1 MQMSFYGSKNPGSS
15 ILYQRECAHMDITT
29 LSQTQAA
36 TKLNTSQAATEST
49 TTKATRYLWAITR
62 LCMGW
67 VFLWPFLDKTFG
79 LGHETTVAHAWIH
92 GGSPS
97 LGFLSGSVGP
107 FAGFYQAIAGAGLVN
122 WLFMIGLLGIAVA
135 LLLGIGIRIAAVSGA
150 VMAILMWSASL
161 PPQDDIFMDNH
172 IIYALVLIGLALVA
186 AGNTFGLGRWWAQT
200 SLVRR
205 FPWLT

>member
-1 MQMSFYGSKNPGSS
+1 
-15 ILYQRECAHMDITT
+15 MDITHV
-29 LSQTQAA
+29 SQTRAA
-36 TKLNTSQAATEST
+36 IEPST
-49 TTKATRYLWAITR
+49 TMSTTELTTIRATRYLWAITR

-79 LGHETTVAHAWIH
+79 LGHETTSAHAWIH

-107 FAGFYQAIAGAGLVN
+107 FASIYQAIAGAAVVN
-122 WLFMIGLLGIAVA
+122 WLFMIGLLGIAVG
-135 LLLGIGIRIAAVSGA
+135 LLLGIGVRIAAVAGA
-150 VMAILMWSASL
+150 VLVILMWSVSL

-172 IIYALVLIGLALVA
+172 IIYALVLLGLALVS
-186 AGNTFGLGRWWAQT
+186 AGNTFGLGRWWTQT